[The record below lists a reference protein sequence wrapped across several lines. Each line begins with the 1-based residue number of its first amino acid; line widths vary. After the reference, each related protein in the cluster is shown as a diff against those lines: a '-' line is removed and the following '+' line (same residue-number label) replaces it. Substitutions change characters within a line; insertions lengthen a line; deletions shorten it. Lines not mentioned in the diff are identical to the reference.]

1 MSINCIVIDDTPLA
15 IEKLEG
21 FIKQIPLLNVLKS
34 FNSGIEAI
42 SFMKT
47 NTVDLVFLDI
57 QMEQFSG
64 LQFLESLL
72 YHPQIIIV
80 SAYSQYAVDGFNYSV
95 TDYLLK
101 PYSFERFLKAIE
113 KVQNDLG
120 FKSQKDYMFVKT
132 EYRMERINFSDIL
145 YIEGQGAYL
154 RIITHK
160 SKIMTL
166 QNFRNMESLLPSD
179 NFKRVHKSYL
189 VALNKI
195 DNIER
200 NIIKIGEQRI
210 PIGLSYREKLN
221 KELRLNE

>member
-1 MSINCIVIDDTPLA
+1 
-15 IEKLEG
+15 
-21 FIKQIPLLNVLKS
+21 
-34 FNSGIEAI
+34 
-42 SFMKT
+42 
-47 NTVDLVFLDI
+47 
-57 QMEQFSG
+57 
-64 LQFLESLL
+64 LL

-221 KELRLNE
+221 KELRLND

>member
-21 FIKQIPLLNVLKS
+21 FIKQIPLLNLLKS